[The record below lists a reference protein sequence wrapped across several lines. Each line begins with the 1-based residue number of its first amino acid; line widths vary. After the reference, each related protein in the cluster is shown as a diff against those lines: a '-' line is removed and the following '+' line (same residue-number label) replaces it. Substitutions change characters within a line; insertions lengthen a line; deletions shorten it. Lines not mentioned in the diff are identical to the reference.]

1 MSKVS
6 EEEGNEFIYGALGWG
21 GGFKTEMTRGRAVV
35 KPLACWERV
44 YYKFGL

>member
-21 GGFKTEMTRGRAVV
+21 GGFKTEMTRGRACGQTSGM
-35 KPLACWERV
+35 LGG
-44 YYKFGL
+44 GLL